1 MPFAAAWRDLEI
13 IMLSEVN
20 QTEKDQY
27 HMRSLIM
34 WNLKKKKKIQK
45 ELIHRT
51 ETDSQ
56 ISKPNSF
63 FFGGSHPWHMKFP
76 GERSNRSLQ
85 LMAFTTAT
93 AMWDLSHICDLH
105 HSSQLDPEPTE
116 RGQGSNPHP
125 HGY

>member
-27 HMRSLIM
+27 HMRSLICGI
-34 WNLKKKKKIQK
+34 LKKKKKIQK

-63 FFGGSHPWHMKFP
+63 FWGGVIPVAHEVPRREVESELAAD
-76 GERSNRSLQ
+76 G
-85 LMAFTTAT
+85 
-93 AMWDLSHICDLH
+93 LH
-105 HSSQLDPEPTE
+105 HSHSNV
-116 RGQGSNPHP
+116 GSKPHL
-125 HGY
+125 